1 MPGTSGRIAAS
12 QAAKQPKTC
21 GPSYPS
27 LDLVREL
34 PRARGVGESELTRT
48 RERPRQAQLK
58 AWAFD
63 APSKAHEQLG
73 DDGFDTTSPKQ
84 GLRFRRIIVGG
95 SRGCYIVIH
104 TPFKPLAFSA
114 PHYSGDVDAQCLPKP
129 RAVRDTGH
137 LGSCCRSPRMSADF
151 LNLWCLVSVWFAV
164 FYIRP
169 GFFIWFCWHPIRSY
183 MNTLI
188 KNYIFHTLWTPLIK
202 TTKYISKVF

>member
-21 GPSYPS
+21 DPSYPS

-58 AWAFD
+58 AWA
-63 APSKAHEQLG
+63 
-73 DDGFDTTSPKQ
+73 
-84 GLRFRRIIVGG
+84 LRRSFQSSWAARRRRIWHHLAETRTQVSENYCRG

-169 GFFIWFCWHPIRSY
+169 GFFIGFVC
-183 MNTLI
+183 TL
-188 KNYIFHTLWTPLIK
+188 
-202 TTKYISKVF
+202 

>member
-21 GPSYPS
+21 DPSYPS

-84 GLRFRRIIVGG
+84 GLRFRRIIVGAPG
-95 SRGCYIVIH
+95 DATSLFTH
-104 TPFKPLAFSA
+104 PLNPWRFQ
-114 PHYSGDVDAQCLPKP
+114 PHI
-129 RAVRDTGH
+129 T
-137 LGSCCRSPRMSADF
+137 
-151 LNLWCLVSVWFAV
+151 LV
-164 FYIRP
+164 
-169 GFFIWFCWHPIRSY
+169 
-183 MNTLI
+183 M
-188 KNYIFHTLWTPLIK
+188 WTPQYCRLSPEIVTVLPPPLI
-202 TTKYISKVF
+202 TKKGIQGGGVKR

>member
-12 QAAKQPKTC
+12 QAAKQTKTC
-21 GPSYPS
+21 DPSYPS

-48 RERPRQAQLK
+48 RERPRQAVEGVSLRRSFQSS
-58 AWAFD
+58 WA
-63 APSKAHEQLG
+63 A
-73 DDGFDTTSPKQ
+73 
-84 GLRFRRIIVGG
+84 RRRRIWHHLAETRTQVSENYCRG

-114 PHYSGDVDAQCLPKP
+114 PHYSGDVDAQCLPQP
-129 RAVRDTGH
+129 RAVRDTGQGVVAGPQGCQ
-137 LGSCCRSPRMSADF
+137 LTSSTCDAWLVYGSPFFILD
-151 LNLWCLVSVWFAV
+151 
-164 FYIRP
+164 P

>member
-21 GPSYPS
+21 DPSYPS

-84 GLRFRRIIVGG
+84 GLRFRRIIVGAPG
-95 SRGCYIVIH
+95 DATSLFTH
-104 TPFKPLAFSA
+104 PLNPWRFQ
-114 PHYSGDVDAQCLPKP
+114 PHI
-129 RAVRDTGH
+129 T
-137 LGSCCRSPRMSADF
+137 
-151 LNLWCLVSVWFAV
+151 LV
-164 FYIRP
+164 
-169 GFFIWFCWHPIRSY
+169 
-183 MNTLI
+183 M
-188 KNYIFHTLWTPLIK
+188 WTPSVCPNPEQFETRGRELLQVPK
-202 TTKYISKVF
+202 DVSWLPQPVMLG